1 MKTHNDEQETKTTE
15 RPAVSGC
22 GENHA
27 CDKAKAEDFEITEE
41 MTNAGYE
48 AFIEYHGV
56 LDTYSVVQRVYTAMV
71 RAS

>member
-41 MTNAGYE
+41 MIDVAYKRMQLPRIRK
-48 AFIEYHGV
+48 AI
-56 LDTYSVVQRVYTAMV
+56 S
-71 RAS
+71 RAQ